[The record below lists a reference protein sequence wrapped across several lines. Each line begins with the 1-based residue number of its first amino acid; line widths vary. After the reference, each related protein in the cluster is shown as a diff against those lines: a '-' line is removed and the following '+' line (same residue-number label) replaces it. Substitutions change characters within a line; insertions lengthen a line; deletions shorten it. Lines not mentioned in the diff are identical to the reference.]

1 MNQGTGSKKPI
12 RNFLKKKKGGRK
24 EGRKEGS
31 WSLHVEGTACVKAQR
46 YDLAENVEMGLD
58 NVMQRGCIEEKRKM
72 VRGVPVLAHQV
83 RT

>member
-1 MNQGTGSKKPI
+1 M
-12 RNFLKKKKGGRK
+12 KGGK
-24 EGRKEGS
+24 ALPANGA
-31 WSLHVEGTACVKAQR
+31 ACVKAQR